1 MVKLTIVGRVRDGL
15 PLAEGPR
22 YLNQENDNFSSFY
35 KQQAEFIL
43 KEISRGALA
52 PTKMIIRVD
61 HHSFHYLMENGICF
75 ITLCDSS
82 YPRKLAFHYLKDL
95 QKEFQKFDNSSL
107 IDKIT
112 RPYSFVKFESI
123 IGNTRKLYIDTRTQA
138 NLSKLNAKRR
148 QDLDIV
154 IEDMSQIVERR
165 RILDISERMLRST
178 PEPASS
184 VWGSRRLEVIA
195 LKWTPIT
202 IIVFVAA
209 VLLWGSLVLSDT
221 III

>member
-15 PLAEGPR
+15 ALAEGPR
-22 YLNQENDNFSSFY
+22 YLNQENENFSSFY

-43 KEISRGALA
+43 KEISTGALS
-52 PTKMIIRVD
+52 PPKMIIRAD

-82 YPRKLAFHYLKDL
+82 YPKKLAFHFLQDL
-95 QKEFQKFDNSSL
+95 QEEFHKFDNSL

-123 IGNTRKLYIDTRTQA
+123 IGNIRKLYIDTRTQA

-154 IEDMSQIVERR
+154 IDDMSRIVERR
-165 RILDISERMLRST
+165 RNSEIYERMLMSS
-178 PEPASS
+178 PEPVSS
-184 VWGSRRLEVIA
+184 IWGSRRLEVIA

-209 VLLWGSLVLSDT
+209 VLIWASLGLSDT
-221 III
+221 LII